1 MKRLILLLVIV
12 SMLPSGDLSSQ
23 DHQGTEYTV
32 SVDGT
37 NLRFSPSTLTIN
49 EGDSV
54 RFLWNGEALPHNSVE
69 ENGLFDS
76 GEPEREVDYLYTFEA
91 GLAGIYDYF
100 CEPHESVGMDGTIT
114 VLEVQQ
120 ENELVFETSSNV
132 DNKSNFWVYLPIIII
147 VTAFIFYR
155 TRIGRIGNL

>member
-12 SMLPSGDLSSQ
+12 SMLPSGDLSDQ

-37 NLRFSPSTLTIN
+37 NLRFSPPTLTIN

-54 RFLWNGEALPHNSVE
+54 RFLWDGEALPHNSVE

-76 GEPEREVDYLYTFEA
+76 GEPEREVDYLYTFEV
-91 GLAGIYDYF
+91 GQAGIYDYF

-120 ENELVFETSSNV
+120 ESEMVLEVSTNIDE
-132 DNKSNFWVYLPIIII
+132 DGNFGLFFVIIII
-147 VTAFIFYR
+147 FSALILYR
-155 TRIGRIGNL
+155 TRIVNIRNL